1 MLNIPLFSS
10 DATERAL
17 FLKFFVRLSF
27 PGVVLLII
35 GESLALSRGMIG
47 AGVFVILLLLD
58 LPLLLLFSG
67 LAYELI
73 DQTAVGFTHTVL
85 GAGNLKPEPAHSG
98 CESLVA
104 RGLYREA
111 VVAYRALISQH
122 PADNLA
128 RIKLAE
134 IHRAHLDE
142 PAEAERLYIEVRR
155 NRPDPRHAFLASNLL
170 IELYRSS
177 GRKDRLMVELARFA
191 ERYGET
197 RAGRDAARLLREMKA
212 ELREEEG

>member
-17 FLKFFVRLSF
+17 FLKFFLRLSF
-27 PGVVLLII
+27 PGILLLFV
-35 GESLALSRGMIG
+35 GETMALQRGMIG
-47 AGVFVILLLLD
+47 SGVFALMLLLD
-58 LPLLLLFSG
+58 LPVLLLFSG
-67 LAYELI
+67 LVYDLI
-73 DQTAVGFTHTVL
+73 DQTATGFTHTVL

-111 VVAYRALISQH
+111 VAAYQALITQH
-122 PADNLA
+122 PMDNLA

-134 IHRAHLDE
+134 IHRAHLAE
-142 PAEAERLYIEVRR
+142 PAEAERLYGEVRR
-155 NRPDPRHAFLASNLL
+155 NNPDPRHAFLASNLL
-170 IELYRSS
+170 IELYRST

-191 ERYGET
+191 DAYRDT
-197 RAGRDAARLLREMKA
+197 RAGRDAARLLGEMKA
-212 ELREEEG
+212 EMRGS